1 MDIRKY
7 DIVQADLG
15 NTTIGSEQGGVRPV
29 LVVQN
34 DAGNIFSTTTIVIP
48 LSSKLKSLHQ
58 PTHALI
64 HKSNDIGLKTDSIL
78 LGEQMRVISNQ
89 RIIKKIGSVTN
100 KIEQNEIRRVYEA
113 NFGE

>member
-15 NTTIGSEQGGVRPV
+15 HTTIGSEQGGVRPV

-34 DAGNIFSTTTIVIP
+34 DTGNIFSTTTIVIP

-64 HKSNDIGLKTDSIL
+64 HKSNDTGLKTDFIGAWRSGITHHTLTVTFFRGFKSHRPCYGL
-78 LGEQMRVISNQ
+78 LAQLVRAS
-89 RIIKKIGSVTN
+89 GS
-100 KIEQNEIRRVYEA
+100 
-113 NFGE
+113 